1 MNQPFDVFRNDKD
14 GLMWR
19 ETATSLDEAKATVE
33 RLSKCES
40 GDFIIL
46 NQETQEQTTIKAVL
60 TKTIAA

>member
-19 ETATSLDEAKATVE
+19 ETANSLDEAKATVD

-40 GDFIIL
+40 GIEFVIL
-46 NQETQEQTTIKAVL
+46 NQDTQEQTTIKP
-60 TKTIAA
+60 TR